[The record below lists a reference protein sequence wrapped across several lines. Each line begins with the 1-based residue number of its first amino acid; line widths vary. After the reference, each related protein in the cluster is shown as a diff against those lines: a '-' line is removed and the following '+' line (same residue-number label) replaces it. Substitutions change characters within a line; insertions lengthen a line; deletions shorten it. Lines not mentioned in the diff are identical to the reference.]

1 MHSNLIAANILLS
14 GKIIPQTSLNAIF
27 AGIIC
32 LTLFFN
38 LTFSSSSFDSNIYLT
53 LLPGGD
59 ICAEVDVPKRP
70 TAYFSPQPENSV

>member
-14 GKIIPQTSLNAIF
+14 GKIIPQTFLNANF
-27 AGIIC
+27 AGNIC
-32 LTLFFN
+32 FTLFFD
-38 LTFSSSSFDSNIYLT
+38 LITFFILSAIICLT